1 MAVKCKIDA
10 NMLKSD
16 SCAYSLPEVVELWIA
31 NFEDVVSTAF
41 GTTEG
46 TQNSINSIVMKETD
60 GVTAQFYQ
68 IQINK
73 NSGSFT
79 DNLAVGSTNNKYRVH
94 TVTFSVDRAIADS
107 LPGEI
112 DAFSLG
118 KYIVVVYTASGDY
131 LMLGRLTGMEAAES
145 DNVSFAGGSDQSGLT
160 VTWTANV
167 TESAVPLTAAAVA
180 IVKGTN

>member
-16 SCAYSLPEVVELWIA
+16 SCAYSLPEVVEVYVA
-31 NFEDVVSTAF
+31 NFEDVTATEF
-41 GTTEG
+41 GTTNTNTIE
-46 TQNSINSIVMKETD
+46 TITMKESTN
-60 GVTAQFYQ
+60 FYK

-94 TVTFSVDRAIADS
+94 TLTFSVDRAIADT

-118 KYIVVVYTASGDY
+118 KFVVVVYTASGDY

-167 TESAVPLTAAAVA
+167 TESAVPVKKSALDAVVAA
-180 IVKGTN
+180 

>member
-1 MAVKCKIDA
+1 MAFKCKIDA

-16 SCAYSLPEVVELWIA
+16 SCSYVLPEVVEVYMA
-31 NFEDVVSTAF
+31 NFDEVEGTEW
-41 GTTEG
+41 GTTNTHTIE
-46 TQNSINSIVMKETD
+46 TINMKTVDNVE
-60 GVTAQFYQ
+60 AKFYR

-94 TVTFSVDRAIADS
+94 SLTFSVDRAIADS

-118 KYIVVVYTASGDY
+118 KFVVIVYTASGDY
-131 LMLGRLTGMEAAES
+131 LMLGRLAGMEAAES

-160 VTWTANV
+160 VTLTANV
-167 TESAVPLTAAAVA
+167 TESAVPVKKEALTAVLAA
-180 IVKGTN
+180 

>member
-16 SCAYSLPEVVELWIA
+16 SCAYSLPEVVELYVA
-31 NFEDVVSTAF
+31 NYEDVVSTSF
-41 GTTEG
+41 GTTDTNTIETITMKGEG
-46 TQNSINSIVMKETD
+46 DDAAK
-60 GVTAQFYQ
+60 FYR

-79 DNLAVGSTNNKYRVH
+79 DNLAVGSTNNKYRIH

-118 KYIVVVYTASGDY
+118 KFVVVVYTASGDY

-167 TESAVPLTAAAVA
+167 TESAVPVKKSALDAVVA
-180 IVKGTN
+180 